1 MTFVFVVKRVGRR
14 VSDGTVAAPLAAGEA
29 ADAPGEAGTAAGAR
43 DFRAATA
50 AGHFRAATAAGHFC
64 AAPRAR
70 HSQGGAAQYLFQPK
84 TTRNDFHYTK
94 CTLHK
99 KVRIWTNF

>member
-14 VSDGTVAAPLAAGEA
+14 VSDGSVAAPLATGEA

-50 AGHFRAATAAGHFC
+50 AGHFC

-70 HSQGGAAQYLFQPK
+70 HSQGGAAKYLFQPK

-94 CTLHK
+94 CTPG
-99 KVRIWTNF
+99 